1 MNGVWTR
8 AGLAAATLILMGCGA
23 AAEQA
28 SVDAA
33 EGSSAGAVSTMEAP
47 ADPAAMVDSI
57 PLAGTE
63 TDEDWQ
69 ILLSTVSWA
78 REQGLDTLP
87 MGETVAGVGRRFVG
101 RPYTPGTLE
110 VADPEALVVNLREF
124 DCVTFVENAVAISR
138 VLHGEPAS
146 ADPERLRERFV
157 VELAGLRYRDGRVDG
172 YPSRLHYFSEWI
184 KDNERRNHVQQ
195 VSTLLGATADEQ
207 PITFMTTHAEAYRQL
222 ADSAVFQEIRRQEED
237 ISSRPRYEIRENRI
251 AQFADG
257 IQTGDVIAATS
268 TLEGL
273 DVAHTGI
280 AIWDDG
286 VLRLMHAPLV
296 GDSVQISEVPLAER
310 IQRISRQDG
319 IMVARPLA
327 PARSGS

>member
-1 MNGVWTR
+1 MRTSRWVLVGSCVL
-8 AGLAAATLILMGCGA
+8 ALAACDA

-28 SVDAA
+28 GGTPR
-33 EGSSAGAVSTMEAP
+33 EGANPPSSGSATTEAP
-47 ADPAAMVDSI
+47 PHVSVRADSI

-63 TDEDWQ
+63 TEEDWRV
-69 ILLSTVSWA
+69 LLATVSWA

-87 MGETVAGVGRRFVG
+87 MGETVAAVGRRFVG

-110 VADPEALVVNLREF
+110 VAEPEALVVNLREF
-124 DCVTFVENAVAISR
+124 DCVTFVENAVAIAR
-138 VLHGEPAS
+138 VLHTEPAH
-146 ADPERLRERFV
+146 ADETDIRDRFV

-184 KDNERRNHVQQ
+184 KDNERRDRVQQ

-207 PITFMTTHAEAYRQL
+207 PITFMTSHADAYRQL
-222 ADSAVFQEIRRQEED
+222 ADPAVFEEIQRQEQD

-251 AQFADG
+251 EQFADG
-257 IQTGDVIAATS
+257 IETGDVIAATS

-280 AIWDDG
+280 AVWEDG

-296 GDSVQISEVPLAER
+296 GDSVQISEVPLAQR
-310 IQRISRQDG
+310 IQSISRQDG
-319 IMVARPLA
+319 IMVARPLS
-327 PARSGS
+327 PRP